1 MIGTISKTTELL
13 RKYDLK
19 AKKKYGQ
26 NFLISATV
34 IDKITSFISDDM
46 TVIEIGA
53 GLGAIS
59 EQLALKAKKV
69 IAYEIDKDLYE
80 ILSKE
85 LQFSNLMFVN
95 EDFLKCDLSKLL
107 NKNEGKISFVSNL
120 PYYVTSEIL
129 TKIFVNCQKVEFI
142 EAMMQKEVADRFLK
156 DKADKQYS
164 PLQLLAKYCSD
175 VEVVSRV
182 NRNNFIPAP
191 SVDSVVLKFTIKQNM
206 CDEKTRQFYQF
217 LKDCFSHRRK
227 SVFNNLNS
235 AGYLFDVQR
244 VDDLKDKRVEQL
256 GLEDYLR
263 IYEVIVR

>member
-26 NFLISATV
+26 NFLISTTV

-69 IAYEIDKDLYE
+69 IAYEIDRDLYE
-80 ILSKE
+80 ILNKE
-85 LQFSNLMFVN
+85 FDYSNLILVN
-95 EDFLKCDLSKLL
+95 EDFLKCDLCKLL
-107 NKNEGKISFVSNL
+107 NENDGRIAFVSNL

-129 TKIFVNCQKVEFI
+129 TKIFVNCQKVEFV

-206 CDEKTRQFYQF
+206 CDEKTRQFYQL

-235 AGYLFDVQR
+235 VGYALEKQK

-256 GLEDYLR
+256 SLEDYLR